1 MRFNRNESPSPGNRR
16 VVRWWFGQPQAQ
28 KVAQRQRIRRA
39 PGDATLRIDAFE
51 VPDQQQPEIDAR
63 RQARP
68 PHRLGV
74 KAGAL
79 RLDEIVEIMLTQQLI
94 QTSIK
99 RMARSRRQVRA
110 GDPHRW
116 LPIPFA
122 FAHRHGRSV
131 EVRDVGRVDHSARAA
146 TRVTIVEAPERSCG
160 SKGDVSSMSP
170 LLRPSAPAGQPRW
183 CSGVVIAAAILGA
196 AAPLFGRQGP
206 PLLPGYVIVGEALSS
221 ARAEDSI
228 QFAARMFSA
237 PDMESIC
244 CTARAAEVVQLRS
257 EVSQLRLRLGE
268 PFRPG
273 TLRITARDAS
283 GAVLPNVPLA
293 VEVSGPPNVFARERL
308 AQLVEDGSIIPRSP
322 ASVRFRVRTICP
334 GAGADTFVRA
344 EISQE

>member
-1 MRFNRNESPSPGNRR
+1 MPTNPPCARRCHAPNRCLRSTRSATAGNRCPAA
-16 VVRWWFGQPQAQ
+16 GLAAPSS
-28 KVAQRQRIRRA
+28 RRKSWR
-39 PGDATLRIDAFE
+39 T
-51 VPDQQQPEIDAR
+51 
-63 RQARP
+63 
-68 PHRLGV
+68 
-74 KAGAL
+74 AL
-79 RLDEIVEIMLTQQLI
+79 RRNRRSHAHAAADSDVDKKDGSQPSAGPCWGP
-94 QTSIK
+94 TSLAADPVCVCPSTWAK
-99 RMARSRRQVRA
+99 CSTRR
-110 GDPHRW
+110 W
-116 LPIPFA
+116 
-122 FAHRHGRSV
+122 
-131 EVRDVGRVDHSARAA
+131 RVNHSARAA
-146 TRVTIVEAPERSCG
+146 TRVTIVEPAERSCG
-160 SKGDVSSMSP
+160 SKEDVSSMSP
-170 LLRPSAPAGQPRW
+170 LLRPLAPAEQPRW
-183 CSGVVIAAAILGA
+183 CRGVVIAAAILGA
-196 AAPLFGRQGP
+196 AAPLFGPQGP

-244 CTARAAEVVQLRS
+244 RTARAAEVVQLRS

-308 AQLVEDGSIIPRSP
+308 AQLVDEDGSIVPSRP

>member
-1 MRFNRNESPSPGNRR
+1 MPG
-16 VVRWWFGQPQAQ
+16 G
-28 KVAQRQRIRRA
+28 
-39 PGDATLRIDAFE
+39 
-51 VPDQQQPEIDAR
+51 
-63 RQARP
+63 
-68 PHRLGV
+68 RLGPPSSRRESWRT
-74 KAGAL
+74 AL
-79 RLDEIVEIMLTQQLI
+79 RRNVEVMLTQQLI

-116 LPIPFA
+116 LPNPVCVCPSTWA
-122 FAHRHGRSV
+122 KCSTRRW
-131 EVRDVGRVDHSARAA
+131 RVNHSARAA
-146 TRVTIVEAPERSCG
+146 NRVTIVEPAERSCG
-160 SKGDVSSMSP
+160 SKEDVSSMSP
-170 LLRPSAPAGQPRW
+170 LLRPLAPAEQPRW
-183 CSGVVIAAAILGA
+183 CRGVVIAAAILGA

-244 CTARAAEVVQLRS
+244 RTARAAEVVQLRP

-308 AQLVEDGSIIPRSP
+308 AQLVDEDGSIVPSRP